1 MKITETK
8 IPAVKLIEP
17 KVFGDERG
25 FFMETWNEKA
35 FREAGINATFVQDN
49 HSRSV
54 KNTLRGLHYQIKQP
68 QGKLV
73 RVTRGEVFDV
83 AVDLR
88 ANSPTFGQWVGEHLS
103 EENNRMLWVPPG
115 FAHGFLVTSDT
126 ADFQY
131 KCTDFYA
138 PEYERS
144 IRWNDP
150 TLNVNWGVTNP
161 EQILLSGKDKGGQ
174 RLEQAILEINE
185 YFDVNTPP
193 R

>member
-1 MKITETK
+1 MKITETS
-8 IPAVKLIEP
+8 IPDVKLIEP

-49 HSRSV
+49 LSRSV

-88 ANSPTFGQWVGEHLS
+88 SKSPTFGQWVGESLS
-103 EENNRMLWVPPG
+103 ADNNRMLWVPPG
-115 FAHGFLVTSDT
+115 FAHGFLVTSET

-131 KCTDFYA
+131 KCSDFYA
-138 PEYERS
+138 PQQERCIHWADRTLCIDWPLS
-144 IRWNDP
+144 NGTDP
-150 TLNVNWGVTNP
+150 LVS
-161 EQILLSGKDKGGQ
+161 QKDQEGF
-174 RLEQAILEINE
+174 RLDGAEVYA
-185 YFDVNTPP
+185 
-193 R
+193 

>member
-1 MKITETK
+1 MKIIETK
-8 IPAVKLIEP
+8 IPDVKIIEP

-88 ANSPTFGQWVGEHLS
+88 PESPTFGQWVGEYLS
-103 EENNRMLWVPPG
+103 EDNNRMLWVPPR
-115 FAHGFLVTSDT
+115 FAHGFLVVSDT

-144 IRWNDP
+144 IAWNDP
-150 TLNVNWGVTNP
+150 EIGIDWGEDKSAP
-161 EQILLSGKDKGGQ
+161 LLLAKKDSTGKSMK
-174 RLEQAILEINE
+174 QAKAELCIN
-185 YFDVNTPP
+185 F
-193 R
+193 

>member
-1 MKITETK
+1 MKITETS
-8 IPAVKLIEP
+8 IPDVKLIEP
-17 KVFGDERG
+17 KAFGDERG
-25 FFMETWNEKA
+25 FFMETWNEQA
-35 FREAGINATFVQDN
+35 FREAGIEATFVQDN
-49 HSRSV
+49 NSRSV

-88 ANSPTFGQWVGEHLS
+88 TNSPTFGQWVGEYLS
-103 EENNRMLWVPPG
+103 EDNNRMLWVPPG
-115 FAHGFLVTSDT
+115 FAHGFLVTSDS

-144 IRWNDP
+144 IVWNDP
-150 TLNVNWGVTNP
+150 EVGIDWGVSDTS
-161 EQILLSGKDKGGQ
+161 ELLLSAKD
-174 RLEQAILEINE
+174 LEGMKFIDAKVELKA
-185 YFDVNTPP
+185 YF
-193 R
+193 

>member
-1 MKITETK
+1 MKIIDTD

-25 FFMETWNEKA
+25 FFLETWNDKA
-35 FREAGINATFVQDN
+35 FREAGIGEIFVQDN

-54 KNTLRGLHYQIKQP
+54 KNTLRGLHYQTKQP

-88 ANSPTFGQWVGEHLS
+88 ANSPTLGHWVGEYLS
-103 EENNRMLWVPPG
+103 EENKRMLWVPPG
-115 FAHGFLVTSDT
+115 FAHGFFVTSDL

-131 KCTDFYA
+131 KCSAFYA
-138 PEYERS
+138 PHYEETIHWS
-144 IRWNDP
+144 DA
-150 TLNVNWGVTNP
+150 TLNIDWPISKETSPIV
-161 EQILLSGKDKGGQ
+161 SSKDSQGLKFH
-174 RLEQAILEINE
+174 EATK
-185 YFDVNTPP
+185 Y
-193 R
+193 

>member
-1 MKITETK
+1 MKISETK

-35 FREAGINATFVQDN
+35 FREAGIDATFVQDN

-88 ANSPTFGQWVGEHLS
+88 PGSQTFGHWIGEYLS
-103 EENNRMLWVPPG
+103 DENKRMLWVPPG
-115 FAHGFLVTSDT
+115 FAHGFLVISEI

-131 KCTDFYA
+131 KCTDLYA

-144 IRWNDP
+144 ILWNDP
-150 TLNVNWGVTNP
+150 TIGINWESKKLT
-161 EQILLSGKDKGGQ
+161 QILLSNKDKQGQ
-174 RLEQAILEINE
+174 FLTDALPELYEN
-185 YFDVNTPP
+185 Y
-193 R
+193 

>member
-1 MKITETK
+1 LSFEIRKTL
-8 IPAVKLIEP
+8 IPDVLVVDP
-17 KVFGDERG
+17 KVHGDTRG

-88 ANSPTFGQWVGEHLS
+88 SKSPTFGQWVGEYIS
-103 EENNRMLWVPPG
+103 AENNRMLWIPPG
-115 FAHGFLVTSDT
+115 FAHGFLVTSRS

-131 KCTDFYA
+131 KCTEYYA
-138 PEYERS
+138 PQHERS
-144 IRWNDP
+144 IFWRDKDLGISWPIAEGASPLTSQKDEE
-150 TLNVNWGVTNP
+150 GVSFASADYY
-161 EQILLSGKDKGGQ
+161 E
-174 RLEQAILEINE
+174 
-185 YFDVNTPP
+185 
-193 R
+193 

>member
-1 MKITETK
+1 MKIIETRIPDVK
-8 IPAVKLIEP
+8 IIEP

-54 KNTLRGLHYQIKQP
+54 KNTLRGLHYQVKQP

-73 RVTRGEVFDV
+73 RVTRGEVLDV
-83 AVDLR
+83 VVDLR
-88 ANSPTFGQWVGEHLS
+88 LESPTFGRWVGEYLS
-103 EENNRMLWVPPG
+103 EDNNLMLWVPPR
-115 FAHGFLVTSDT
+115 FAHGFLVVSDE

-144 IRWNDP
+144 IVWDDP
-150 TLNVNWGVTNP
+150 DISIEWGVSEVDKLRLSAKDMMGQSFDAAKT
-161 EQILLSGKDKGGQ
+161 ELLISS
-174 RLEQAILEINE
+174 
-185 YFDVNTPP
+185 
-193 R
+193 